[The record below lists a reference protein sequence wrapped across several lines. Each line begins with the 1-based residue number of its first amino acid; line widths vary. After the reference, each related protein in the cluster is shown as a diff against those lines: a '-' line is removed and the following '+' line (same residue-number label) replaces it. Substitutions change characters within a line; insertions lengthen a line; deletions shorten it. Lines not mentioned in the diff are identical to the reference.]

1 MCAKHNAKV
10 VRVVKPRRMRV
21 VDKNSAIGWKMS
33 EVTILACPVSQK
45 LRDTRADSRD
55 FQSSEKCTANK
66 KAWIV

>member
-10 VRVVKPRRMRV
+10 VRVVKPKRMRL
-21 VDKNSAIGWKMS
+21 VDNDGVIGWKMS

-55 FQSSEKCTANK
+55 FQSSEK
-66 KAWIV
+66 